1 MKILFVINPISGATS
16 NDEAILTIHRVA
28 TAKGIDF
35 KFFYTTGE
43 NDNEA
48 LIAQIEEYKPDRVI
62 AGGGDGTIQLVV
74 RNLLNKNIP
83 LGILPLGSANGL
95 ATALNVTDSTLEIIN
110 QLISEDNTIPLDLL
124 KVNGKYICA
133 HLGDL
138 GINALIVK
146 KFAEQKQ
153 RGMMGYLKHLMR
165 SIKESPVLRYTIKT
179 PEGVY
184 HKRGYMLSFA
194 NGNKYGTGIHI
205 SAGSVSDGKFEICN
219 VPRVT
224 LQDFVKACLTRFNLF
239 TDKEMFS
246 DVISTSKAEIRINKK
261 IHYQIDGEYMGV
273 TNHLKIEIMQSAIK
287 LLVK

>member
-1 MKILFVINPISGATS
+1 MKILFVINPISGAKS
-16 NDEAILTIHRVA
+16 NDEAILSIHKA
-28 TAKGIDF
+28 AAEKGFDF
-35 KFFYTTGE
+35 KFLYTTGYK
-43 NDNEA
+43 DDEA
-48 LIAQIEEYKPDRVI
+48 LSTQIKEYKPDRVI

-74 RNLLNKNIP
+74 RNILNMDIP

-95 ATALNVTDSTLEIIN
+95 ATALNVSQSIEDIISHLTTN
-110 QLISEDNTIPLDLL
+110 YKTIPLDLL

-153 RGMMGYLKHLMR
+153 RGMFGYLRHLMK

-179 PEGVY
+179 PEGIY
-184 HKRGYMLSFA
+184 HKKGYMLSFA

-224 LQDFVKACLTRFNLF
+224 IKDFLKACLTRFNFF
-239 TDKEMFS
+239 TNKEMFS
-246 DVISTSKAEIRINKK
+246 DVISTSQAEIRINKK
-261 IHYQIDGEYMGV
+261 IHYQIDGEYMGQ
-273 TNHLKIEIMQSAIK
+273 TNHLKIEIMKSAIK
-287 LLVK
+287 LLVQ